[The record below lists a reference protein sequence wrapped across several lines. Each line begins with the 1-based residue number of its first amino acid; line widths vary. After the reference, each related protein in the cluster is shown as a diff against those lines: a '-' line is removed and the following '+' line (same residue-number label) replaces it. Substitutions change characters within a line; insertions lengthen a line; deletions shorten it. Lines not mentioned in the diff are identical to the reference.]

1 MTTAGSMSAITL
13 VRAIIRAGT
22 HWRCQLELFDRGH
35 LLMTVAPC
43 QVDTKV
49 SRALV
54 ADAQQ
59 SGFIVLEMSPLMST
73 TKRDR

>member
-1 MTTAGSMSAITL
+1 M
-13 VRAIIRAGT
+13 
-22 HWRCQLELFDRGH
+22 ELFDLGH